1 MQKPVLSSYVFRY
14 TLRLS
19 WLYVSIFVLGMF
31 IGLSVLTSFLSSLLF
46 AFGYSIRAWRIW
58 RREEFHREDNRL
70 RWERGTLFSR
80 SSTEISFSS
89 VTVVTKS
96 SSYLQRMFFDT
107 CTVTLDSAGTQSS
120 SIVLRDIPRS
130 LEGYEYV
137 RELLETDA
145 VMFETEPEVRGV
157 VMNGVESLV
166 NLALTLFL
174 LGTSVIVVYSEAV
187 QVLLDELQQ
196 APVLFFFIALLVSFL
211 VLRSILPTI
220 DLLMRKYVVTDS
232 FTVLEGGFFT
242 HVKQVLRKD
251 AVTDSAE
258 SQTFLER
265 LVDVRTVT
273 VSCRGTA
280 SNILY
285 RYVRDPEPL
294 LKTLEKE
301 RKLGVSEEEKEFT
314 DSERRVEEGEERK
327 EYSFEPFKIRVL
339 VPVTIVVLI
348 GVLFPFALLFIFP
361 FLFALIK
368 PLRTTY
374 VLSDSEVSETYSLFS
389 TSKRVFSEEEIT
401 GVRKRV
407 TLIDDL
413 FGTYSVDVWS
423 VGADSPI
430 TLQYMQDDSV
440 WERLTSTYTV
450 GEVEKRVGG
459 DKSVSAIIQSFLPLF
474 FGYGVVLGFFG
485 VTLVIGLLGVV
496 LALWVLYE
504 FYVSDKR
511 ELVFTEGFV
520 LFTQGGPIRVE
531 SIVPRDAV
539 QSGYFTKYLVS
550 HGSIEL
556 HLPGYTAFSVNTAL
570 FSLFHP
576 ASIPYVRSEDVDV
589 ELLELYGESLTK
601 SKVSLV
607 SEGLRNLIPAGIL
620 FGLAVF
626 FDLGLLVSTLV
637 FFGYL
642 VLNLVLS
649 RVIDIDVRT
658 TGVSVT
664 KGVLFRQRLFIPF
677 EKVDHVDEQRSWYE
691 LLTRAYTLAV
701 WTMNNEGGN
710 IVVPSVKKSEII
722 SVIKERL
729 YKKDD

>member
-31 IGLSVLTSFLSSLLF
+31 IGLSVLTSFLSSLLL
-46 AFGYSIRAWRIW
+46 AIGYSIRAWRIW
-58 RREEFHREDNRL
+58 KREKFYREDNRL

-137 RELLETDA
+137 EGLLETDD

-174 LGTSVIVVYSEAV
+174 LGTSVIVVYSEAA

-196 APVLFFFIALLVSFL
+196 VPVLFFFIALLVSFL

-258 SQTFLER
+258 RQTFLER

-301 RKLGVSEEEKEFT
+301 RKLGAGEE
-314 DSERRVEEGEERK
+314 ERRVVDSEGKEEELK
-327 EYSFEPFKIRVL
+327 NKYSFEPFKLRVL

-440 WERLTSTYTV
+440 WERLTSAYTV
-450 GEVEKRVGG
+450 GEVEERVSGE
-459 DKSVSAIIQSFLPLF
+459 KSMSAIIQSFLPLF

-485 VTLVIGLLGVV
+485 VNLFVGLLGGV
-496 LALWVLYE
+496 LALWVVYE

-511 ELVFTEGFV
+511 ELIFTEDFV

-589 ELLELYGESLTK
+589 ELLELYGESLTE

-637 FFGYL
+637 FFGYV